1 MDTSIIYA
9 VGSGLVG
16 LLLGWLIVSLKQQQ
30 RQTQFETQLKLGEQ
44 ALSQVHL
51 EADNLKAE
59 RQQQQQHLRQLEQ
72 ELRAL
77 DSRYAASQEK
87 LQLLAH
93 WQSECEQLNQ
103 ELRAQREINSA
114 QEAELR
120 EATTRL
126 DETRLAAEDKQRL
139 LINSEQRLTSQ
150 FENLAN
156 RIFEQS
162 GRRADEQNKQSLD
175 KLLLPLREQLDG
187 FRRQVQDSF
196 GQEARERH
204 TLTHEIRNL
213 QQLNAQMARE
223 AINLTKA
230 LKGDNKTQGN
240 WGEVVL
246 SRVLEASGLREGY
259 EYQTQVSVQ
268 TENNSRMQ
276 PDVVV
281 RLPQNKDVVID
292 AKMSLVAYERYFNG
306 EDEGEREAA
315 LNEHIASV
323 RGHIRLLGRK
333 DYQQLPGLRSLDY
346 VLMFIPVEPAFLL
359 AIDREPELISEAL
372 QHNIM
377 LVSPTTLLVAL
388 RTISNL
394 WRYEH
399 QSQNAK
405 RIADRAA
412 RLYDKL
418 RLFVDDMQSMGQSLD
433 KAQVSYR
440 SAMNKLTLGRGNLI
454 GQVEGFRALGVEVKR
469 PINPSLAEQAM
480 AEDTGDSHGGELD
493 NTEFD
498 SAELDNVAMPEQ
510 GNQHLGESPPG
521 EYDINAVIH
530 DNESDLTAAEPAK
543 KPGHF

>member
-1 MDTSIIYA
+1 MDLSILYLM
-9 VGSGLVG
+9 GGGLAG
-16 LLLGWLIVSLKQQQ
+16 LLLGWLIVSLRQQ
-30 RQTQFETQLKLGEQ
+30 RHQSEHETQHRLLQQ
-44 ALSQVHL
+44 ALEQQKT
-51 EADNLKAE
+51 ENDGLKAE
-59 RQQQQQHLRQLEQ
+59 RQQAQQHIRQAELDLRNLHS
-72 ELRAL
+72 ELAGNR
-77 DSRYAASQEK
+77 EK
-87 LQLLAH
+87 LQGLAH

-120 EATTRL
+120 EVATRL
-126 DETRLAAEDKQRL
+126 DETRMAAEEKQRL

-156 RIFEQS
+156 RIFEHN
-162 GRRADEQNKQSLD
+162 GRMADEQNKQSLD

-204 TLTHEIRNL
+204 TLSHEIRNL
-213 QQLNAQMARE
+213 QQLNEQMARE

-246 SRVLEASGLREGY
+246 SRVLEASGLREGH

-268 TENNSRMQ
+268 VDTNSRMQ

-292 AKMSLVAYERYFNG
+292 AKMTLVAYERYFNSQ
-306 EDEGEREAA
+306 DDTEREIA
-315 LNEHIASV
+315 LNEHITSV

-346 VLMFIPVEPAFLL
+346 VLMFIPVEPAFML

-372 QHNIM
+372 KHNIM

-418 RLFVDDMQSMGQSLD
+418 RLFVDDMESMGQSLE
-433 KAQVSYR
+433 KAQGSYR
-440 SAMNKLTLGRGNLI
+440 LAMNKLTQGRGNLI

-469 PINPSLAEQAM
+469 PISPSLAEQAS
-480 AEDTGDSHGGELD
+480 AEDQQETPPSFEDTLPQEDHDPMQENNDSGAGLFRER
-493 NTEFD
+493 
-498 SAELDNVAMPEQ
+498 Q
-510 GNQHLGESPPG
+510 
-521 EYDINAVIH
+521 
-530 DNESDLTAAEPAK
+530 
-543 KPGHF
+543 

>member
-1 MDTSIIYA
+1 MDISILFALGAGII
-9 VGSGLVG
+9 GLLVG
-16 LLLGWLIVSLKQQQ
+16 WLVASL
-30 RQTQFETQLKLGEQ
+30 
-44 ALSQVHL
+44 
-51 EADNLKAE
+51 
-59 RQQQQQHLRQLEQ
+59 RQQQQQAEYETQRRLLEHSLEQ
-72 ELRAL
+72 VKTENDAHKNERQAVQQQMREAELELRKLHSAA
-77 DSRYAASQEK
+77 AASQEK
-87 LQLLAH
+87 LQLLTH
-93 WQSECEQLNQ
+93 WQNECEQLNQ

-120 EATTRL
+120 EVSTRL
-126 DETRLAAEDKQRL
+126 DETRMAAEDKQRL
-139 LINSEQRLTSQ
+139 LINSEQRLSSQ

-156 RIFEQS
+156 RIFEQN

-204 TLTHEIRNL
+204 TLAHEIRNL
-213 QQLNAQMARE
+213 QQLNVEMARE
-223 AINLTKA
+223 AVNLTKA

-268 TENNSRMQ
+268 VDTNSRMQ

-292 AKMSLVAYERYFNG
+292 AKMTLVAYERYFNS
-306 EDEGEREAA
+306 EDDSERDAA

-372 QHNIM
+372 RHNIM

-418 RLFVDDMQSMGQSLD
+418 RLFVDDMESMGQSLD
-433 KAQVSYR
+433 KAQGSYR
-440 SAMNKLTLGRGNLI
+440 SAMNKLSQGRGNLI
-454 GQVEGFRALGVEVKR
+454 GQVESFRALGVEVKR
-469 PINPSLAEQAM
+469 PISPSLAEIAK
-480 AEDTGDSHGGELD
+480 AENEPEDTASLPDTSD
-493 NTEFD
+493 
-498 SAELDNVAMPEQ
+498 AEEEQ
-510 GNQHLGESPPG
+510 ALNPRE
-521 EYDINAVIH
+521 
-530 DNESDLTAAEPAK
+530 
-543 KPGHF
+543 

>member
-1 MDTSIIYA
+1 MLYA
-9 VGSGLVG
+9 LGAGLTG
-16 LLLGWLIVSLKQQQ
+16 LLIGWLIVSLRQNQIQAESETRYKLLAQAQTQLMAEKETLHREILQARQQQ
-30 RQTQFETQLKLGEQ
+30 RDSEI
-44 ALSQVHL
+44 
-51 EADNLKAE
+51 
-59 RQQQQQHLRQLEQ
+59 
-72 ELRAL
+72 ELRKLHSAQ
-77 DSRYAASQEK
+77 AASSEK

-93 WQSECEQLNQ
+93 WQNECDQLNQ

-120 EATTRL
+120 EVSTRL
-126 DETRLAAEDKQRL
+126 DETRMAAEEKQRL
-139 LINSEQRLTSQ
+139 LINSEQRLNSQ

-204 TLTHEIRNL
+204 TLTHEIRSL

-223 AINLTKA
+223 ALNLTKA

-259 EYQTQVSVQ
+259 EYQTQVNVQ

-281 RLPQNKDVVID
+281 RLPQSKDVVID

-306 EDEGEREAA
+306 EDELVREAA
-315 LNEHIASV
+315 LSEHITSI

-346 VLMFIPVEPAFLL
+346 VLMFIPVEPAFMV

-372 QHNIM
+372 NHNIM

-405 RIADRAA
+405 QIADRAA

-433 KAQVSYR
+433 KAQTSYR
-440 SAMNKLTLGRGNLI
+440 LAMNKLSQGRGNLV
-454 GQVEGFRALGVEVKR
+454 GQVESFRAMGVEIKR
-469 PINPSLAEQAM
+469 PISPTLAEQAV
-480 AEDTGDSHGGELD
+480 AEDDPEFQASLD
-493 NTEFD
+493 D
-498 SAELDNVAMPEQ
+498 
-510 GNQHLGESPPG
+510 LG
-521 EYDINAVIH
+521 
-530 DNESDLTAAEPAK
+530 
-543 KPGHF
+543 

>member
-1 MDTSIIYA
+1 MDISIFYL
-9 VGSGLVG
+9 VGGGLAG
-16 LLLGWLIVSLKQQQ
+16 LLLGWLIASLRQQKSQ
-30 RQTQFETQLKLGEQ
+30 SEHETQRRLMQQTLEQ
-44 ALSQVHL
+44 QKAENDQ
-51 EADNLKAE
+51 LKAE
-59 RQQQQQHLRQLEQ
+59 RYIAQQQTREAEL
-72 ELRAL
+72 ELRTLHSEMAG
-77 DSRYAASQEK
+77 SREK
-87 LQLLAH
+87 LLMLAH
-93 WQSECEQLNQ
+93 WQNECEQLNQ

-120 EATTRL
+120 EVTTRL
-126 DETRLAAEDKQRL
+126 DETRMAAEDKQRL
-139 LINSEQRLTSQ
+139 LINSEQRLTGQ

-156 RIFEQS
+156 RIFEHS

-204 TLTHEIRNL
+204 TLSHEIRNL
-213 QQLNAQMARE
+213 QQLNEQMARE

-259 EYQTQVSVQ
+259 EYQTQVNVQ
-268 TENNSRMQ
+268 VDANSRMQ

-292 AKMSLVAYERYFNG
+292 AKMTLVAYERYFNSQ
-306 EDEGEREAA
+306 DETEREIA

-372 QHNIM
+372 KHNIM

-418 RLFVDDMQSMGQSLD
+418 RLFVDDMESMGQSLE
-433 KAQVSYR
+433 KAQGSYR
-440 SAMNKLTLGRGNLI
+440 LAMNKLAQGRGNLI

-469 PINPSLAEQAM
+469 PISPSLAEQAVS
-480 AEDTGDSHGGELD
+480 ENEP
-493 NTEFD
+493 E
-498 SAELDNVAMPEQ
+498 VAAS
-510 GNQHLGESPPG
+510 LGESTAG
-521 EYDINAVIH
+521 EGD
-530 DNESDLTAAEPAK
+530 DNQPNSDVPNEVNEIRERE
-543 KPGHF
+543 

>member
-1 MDTSIIYA
+1 MLYA
-9 VGSGLVG
+9 LGAGLTG
-16 LLLGWLIVSLKQQQ
+16 LLIGWLIVSLRQNQIQAESETRYKLLEQAQTQLMAEKETLHREILQARQQQ
-30 RQTQFETQLKLGEQ
+30 RDSEI
-44 ALSQVHL
+44 
-51 EADNLKAE
+51 
-59 RQQQQQHLRQLEQ
+59 
-72 ELRAL
+72 ELRKLHSAQ
-77 DSRYAASQEK
+77 AASSEK

-93 WQSECEQLNQ
+93 WQNECDQLNQ

-120 EATTRL
+120 EVSTRL
-126 DETRLAAEDKQRL
+126 DETRMAAEEKQRL
-139 LINSEQRLTSQ
+139 LINSEQRLNSQ

-204 TLTHEIRNL
+204 TLTHEIRSL

-223 AINLTKA
+223 ALNLTKA

-281 RLPQNKDVVID
+281 RLPQSKDVVID

-306 EDEGEREAA
+306 EDELVREAA
-315 LNEHIASV
+315 LSEHITSI

-346 VLMFIPVEPAFLL
+346 VLMFIPVEPAFMV

-372 QHNIM
+372 NHNIM

-405 RIADRAA
+405 QIADRAA

-433 KAQVSYR
+433 KAQTSYR
-440 SAMNKLTLGRGNLI
+440 LAMNKLSQGRGNLV
-454 GQVEGFRALGVEVKR
+454 GQVESFRAMGVEIKR
-469 PINPSLAEQAM
+469 PISPTLAEQAV
-480 AEDTGDSHGGELD
+480 AEDDPEFQASLD
-493 NTEFD
+493 D
-498 SAELDNVAMPEQ
+498 
-510 GNQHLGESPPG
+510 LG
-521 EYDINAVIH
+521 
-530 DNESDLTAAEPAK
+530 
-543 KPGHF
+543 